1 MSNPSTPNAPNTP
14 STSSKKVPSARAAPR
29 PYKEGIGWAMRQQY
43 KNNDVYVSG
52 CKTAEAAT
60 KALRRKLV
68 YIDNNMKAAGRGA
81 DKTTL
86 AQALQDYALGR
97 LPFLKGAEQEARR
110 INHYLRYARLQ
121 TLVATPHIGQP
132 TDGKGKTGDTI
143 YFDITLEEHTDE
155 RKIVN
160 SLKKHRKAQM
170 TSNARTEK
178 YRAVL
183 ATTAVSAVSRNM
195 LQDFVDAMRRDGNA
209 ASTISLER
217 SMLRVLFFHAVTT
230 WDWQEVRDNPACHL
244 KMPKVDNERK
254 RVMTQSEQELIDSAL
269 TDCRNALVKPVV
281 TLLRETAMR
290 TSEPLEKAFWK
301 DVDWERKILTLGEP

>member
-1 MSNPSTPNAPNTP
+1 MSNPSTPNASNTP
-14 STSSKKVPSARAAPR
+14 STSSKKVPSARPAPR

-132 TDGKGKTGDTI
+132 TEGKKKSGDTI

-230 WDWQEVRDNPACHL
+230 WDSGNEAERSSSAPSSVRRGVSSKPQSAAAFSSRRRSSGVTMRYRPISDNRGTSNRTGREPWRWPRHTGAECRANRLVRDQCH
-244 KMPKVDNERK
+244 
-254 RVMTQSEQELIDSAL
+254 
-269 TDCRNALVKPVV
+269 
-281 TLLRETAMR
+281 
-290 TSEPLEKAFWK
+290 
-301 DVDWERKILTLGEP
+301 